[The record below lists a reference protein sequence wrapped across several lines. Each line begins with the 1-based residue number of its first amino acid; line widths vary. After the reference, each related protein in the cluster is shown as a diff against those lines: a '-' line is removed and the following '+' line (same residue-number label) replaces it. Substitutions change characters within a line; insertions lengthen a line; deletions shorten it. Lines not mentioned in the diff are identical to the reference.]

1 MSNPVNLLEH
11 IQRIDLEIEAIRKK
25 GEEWSG
31 ALEEGRAELEDIE
44 GEMARLSTEIEELNG
59 LRLELEEK
67 LRVNREKIETDEK
80 RLGEAVKEKQIKAL
94 TKEISN
100 ARKAV
105 RLHEMELTSV
115 NEKLEKKTE
124 ELQGKQA
131 LSKDKTEEV
140 ERASNELD
148 IKQKDQDGAIEE
160 KQNEKDSVA
169 GSLSPSLL
177 SRYET
182 IRKRRAGL
190 GVVPVK
196 DETCRGCHMNI
207 PPQTYILLMRDTEEI
222 ITCPHCH
229 RILYFESSETAPK
242 KPSEQEVV

>member
-11 IQRIDLEIEAIRKK
+11 IQRIDIEIEAIRKK
-25 GEEWSG
+25 GEEWRG
-31 ALEEGRAELEDIE
+31 AVEVGRAELEEIE

-67 LRVNREKIETDEK
+67 LRLNREKIESDEK
-80 RLGEAVKEKQIKAL
+80 RLGEVVKEKQIKAL
-94 TKEISN
+94 TKEIDN

-105 RLHEMELTSV
+105 RLHEMELSSV
-115 NEKLEKKTE
+115 NEKLEKSAE
-124 ELQGKQA
+124 EQKARQA
-131 LSKDKTEEV
+131 LSGEKTEEV
-140 ERASNELD
+140 ERASNEIE
-148 IKQKDQDGAIEE
+148 IKQKDLDGAIEE
-160 KQNEKDSVA
+160 KQKEKDGLA

-177 SRYET
+177 SKYET

-196 DETCRGCHMNI
+196 DETCMGCHMNI
-207 PPQTYILLMRDTEEI
+207 PPQTYIQLMRGTEEI

-229 RILYFESSETAPK
+229 RILYFASSETARK